1 MAKKGRDLFEI
12 LRERQGG
19 SRSPSRTAD
28 RSTGSVRG
36 AAARGKEKARGT
48 QKGGG
53 APTGLQALRAWFR
66 GPEPEPAPRAPGGLT
81 LAAVAA
87 TALLLGFVV
96 GRVTTVEAAGP
107 EGTAGLRRDG
117 GVAAGTVAAGAGM
130 GGGQAEPGVSPVT
143 PKAAHWRDLPDSDAV
158 TRAGKAE
165 EEKILSDLGFFLI
178 AYPALEDGL
187 SLQKARRLAVWLRE
201 QGLPDT
207 RMRYLPHDSG
217 SYFFAVISYTSNER
231 APRDLELLHSLDF
244 SPFGEE
250 LAEKI
255 GSMRSPNDL
264 RALARKKS

>member
-19 SRSPSRTAD
+19 SRSPSRPAAR
-28 RSTGSVRG
+28 RSGAERTSGRG
-36 AAARGKEKARGT
+36 ADKGRGSSKNA
-48 QKGGG
+48 

-66 GPEPEPAPRAPGGLT
+66 GPEPEPAPRAPAGMT

-87 TALLLGFVV
+87 VALLLGFVV

-107 EGTAGLRRDG
+107 EGTAGLRRDV
-117 GVAAGTVAAGAGM
+117 VASAVGSPAPGDRSPGDRAPGDRAPGA
-130 GGGQAEPGVSPVT
+130 VVKPVT
-143 PKAAHWRDLPDSDAV
+143 WQELPDADAV
-158 TRAGKAE
+158 TRAGKVE

-201 QGLPDT
+201 KGLPDT
-207 RMRYLPHDSG
+207 RIRYLPHDSG

-231 APRDLELLHSLDF
+231 AARDLELLQGLDF
-244 SPFGEE
+244 SPFGGE
-250 LAEKI
+250 LAEKV

-264 RALARKKS
+264 SALARKKS

>member
-19 SRSPSRTAD
+19 GSSSSRSNGRAGASGRAAPKG
-28 RSTGSVRG
+28 RSPKKKD
-36 AAARGKEKARGT
+36 AA
-48 QKGGG
+48 

-107 EGTAGLRRDG
+107 DGTAGLRRDVPVAG
-117 GVAAGTVAAGAGM
+117 GTDAASPDAGSRGTKAPAAR
-130 GGGQAEPGVSPVT
+130 PVT
-143 PKAAHWRDLPDSDAV
+143 WRDLPDSDAV
-158 TRAGKAE
+158 TRAGKVE

-231 APRDLELLHSLDF
+231 AARDLELLHSLDF

>member
-19 SRSPSRTAD
+19 SRSASRPAGSRTGAE
-28 RSTGSVRG
+28 RTTGRG
-36 AAARGKEKARGT
+36 ADKSRGASKNA
-48 QKGGG
+48 

-66 GPEPEPAPRAPGGLT
+66 GPEPEPAPRAPAGTT

-87 TALLLGFVV
+87 VALLLGFIV

-107 EGTAGLRRDG
+107 EGTAGLRRD
-117 GVAAGTVAAGAGM
+117 VAAGSPAGGTPADRAPAG
-130 GGGQAEPGVSPVT
+130 GTAAEPIT
-143 PKAAHWRDLPDSDAV
+143 WRELPDADAV
-158 TRAGKAE
+158 TRAGKVE

-201 QGLPDT
+201 KGLPDT
-207 RMRYLPHDSG
+207 RIRYLPHDSG

-231 APRDLELLHSLDF
+231 AARDLELLQGLDL
-244 SPFGEE
+244 SPFGGE
-250 LAEKI
+250 LAEKV

>member
-19 SRSPSRTAD
+19 GRSPSRPAG
-28 RSTGSVRG
+28 RSPQGRS
-36 AAARGKEKARGT
+36 AEKPRAPK
-48 QKGGG
+48 KGGA

-107 EGTAGLRRDG
+107 ETTAGLRRDG
-117 GVAAGTVAAGAGM
+117 TRTAPA
-130 GGGQAEPGVSPVT
+130 GGGQDPAEIQAISKPIT
-143 PKAAHWRDLPDSDAV
+143 WRDLPDSDAV
-158 TRAGKAE
+158 TRAGKVE

-231 APRDLELLHSLDF
+231 AARDLELLQSLDF
-244 SPFGEE
+244 SPFGGE
-250 LAEKI
+250 LADKI
-255 GSMRSPNDL
+255 SSMRSPTDL

>member
-19 SRSPSRTAD
+19 GSSSS
-28 RSTGSVRG
+28 RSTGRSTGRSTERASASG
-36 AAARGKEKARGT
+36 RRAPKARG
-48 QKGGG
+48 QKKEAA
-53 APTGLQALRAWFR
+53 APSGLQALRAWFR

-87 TALLLGFVV
+87 MALLLGFVV

-107 EGTAGLRRDG
+107 EGTAGLRRD
-117 GVAAGTVAAGAGM
+117 VSAAM
-130 GGGQAEPGVSPVT
+130 GAEPEAAAEGTPASAARPVT
-143 PKAAHWRDLPDSDAV
+143 WRDLPDSDAV
-158 TRAGKAE
+158 TRAGKVE

-187 SLQKARRLAVWLRE
+187 SHQKARRLAVWLRE

-231 APRDLELLHSLDF
+231 AARDLELLQSLDV
-244 SPFGEE
+244 SPFGGE
-250 LAEKI
+250 LADKI
-255 GSMRSPNDL
+255 SSMRSPNDL